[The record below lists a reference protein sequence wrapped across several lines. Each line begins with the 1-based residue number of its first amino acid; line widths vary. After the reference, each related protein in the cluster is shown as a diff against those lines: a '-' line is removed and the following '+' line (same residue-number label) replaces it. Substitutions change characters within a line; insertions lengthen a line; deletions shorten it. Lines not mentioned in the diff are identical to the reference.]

1 MPGHEHVASLGSIA
15 MSSSIADRIA
25 FWGRLHER
33 LAKLSNR
40 VHANTHGKVLAA
52 FALALAIHRNGG
64 QRFVDHRPKVRP
76 AGSLVT
82 PRSPAGLCRRRQ

>member
-1 MPGHEHVASLGSIA
+1 
-15 MSSSIADRIA
+15 MSPSTADRIA

-64 QRFVDHRPKVRP
+64 QRFVDHRPKLETRVLDLHGWRGGR
-76 AGSLVT
+76 AT
-82 PRSPAGLCRRRQ
+82 